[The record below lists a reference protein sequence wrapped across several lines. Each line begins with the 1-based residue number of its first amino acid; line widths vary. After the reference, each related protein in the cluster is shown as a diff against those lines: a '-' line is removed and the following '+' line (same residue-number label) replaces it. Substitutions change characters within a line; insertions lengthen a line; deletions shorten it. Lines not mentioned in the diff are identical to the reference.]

1 MPKTILITGAGSDFG
16 LAAASTLAQAGH
28 RVVAAMREPSGRN
41 RERANALWAQ
51 AIHVL
56 AMDVTDDAS
65 VERGV
70 RETLAKAGQIDVLVN
85 NASITVFG
93 AIEAS
98 TCDQARA
105 VFDTNVVGLLRAI
118 RAVLPAMRR
127 ERDGLIVNVGSA
139 LGRVTLPHLG
149 LHSASNAAVEVI
161 SDALQHELRSFGV
174 ETVLLQPSADLAA
187 MSGNARLP
195 DDSARVKSYS
205 QTGQAPEAMLALF
218 AQATEGHVAAD
229 ATTLAKAL
237 LSLIETRKFARP
249 DRLVVGTPCQSA
261 RKKDPRSASKRD
273 PFRFGLYAKP

>member
-1 MPKTILITGAGSDFG
+1 MPKTIMITGAGGDFG
-16 LAAASTLAQAGH
+16 LAAAAMLAQVGH
-28 RVVAAMREPSGRN
+28 RVVAAMRDPSGRN

-56 AMDVTDDAS
+56 AMDVTDDSS

-105 VFDTNVVGLLRAI
+105 VFDTNVVGLLRTI

-149 LHSASNAAVEVI
+149 LHSASKAAVEAI

-205 QTGQAPEAMLALF
+205 EAGQAPGAMLALF
-218 AQATEGHVAAD
+218 AQATEGHGAAD

-237 LSLIETRKFARP
+237 LSLVETRKFARP
-249 DRLVVGTPCQSA
+249 DRLVVGTLLGADELNRLLFSV
-261 RKKDPRSASKRD
+261 
-273 PFRFGLYAKP
+273 